1 MTLKEA
7 LEELLEN
14 NDELYSVIGTVDSVD
29 KNKRTCDISPLQ
41 DKDAVL
47 YDVRLQAD
55 LEGSKGMLCFPTIG
69 SVVAVTFINK
79 DSGYVALFSE
89 VDSVELVVG
98 QQKMDFDKDGLLL
111 ESAQGSLLSAWKDL
125 LSILKE
131 FRLSTNSGLTIAV
144 TPDIL
149 AKVELLDIKINSFL
163 K

>member
-7 LEELLEN
+7 LEKLLEN
-14 NDELYSVIGTVDSVD
+14 NDELYSIIGTVDSVD
-29 KNKRTCDISPLQ
+29 KNKRTCDVLPLQ
-41 DKDAVL
+41 DKAAVL

-69 SVVAVTFINK
+69 SVVVVTFLNK

-98 QQKMDFDKDGLLL
+98 QQKMDYDKDGLLL

-125 LSILKE
+125 LGILKE
-131 FRLSTNSGLTIAV
+131 FKLFTNSGLTVAV
-144 TPDIL
+144 TPDVI
-149 AKVELLDIKINSFL
+149 AKIQKLEIKINSFL